1 MCRTIRPLLYSYVQG
16 YKTIIVT
23 LCVQGYATIVG
34 EGGGLLS
41 RGQKQRIA
49 ITRALLRDPRVF
61 LLDEATSAFDPESER
76 EVQSVLDV
84 AMKDRMS
91 IVIAHR
97 LATIHNADK
106 IAVLKGGRVSE
117 EGSHSE
123 LMEKEG
129 LYRKMYLYQTD
140 EIANKLGVFY
150 SLNQSSIFSYMNKSI
165 FLINSY

>member
-1 MCRTIRPLLYSYVQG
+1 MCRTIRSYSYEQD

-49 ITRALLRDPRVF
+49 IARALLRDPRVL
-61 LLDEATSAFDPESER
+61 LLDEATSALDPESER

-84 AMKDRMS
+84 AMKDRTS

-129 LYRKMYLYQTD
+129 LYRKMYLYQT
-140 EIANKLGVFY
+140 EKN
-150 SLNQSSIFSYMNKSI
+150 
-165 FLINSY
+165 